1 MTVLIETNKYQTP
14 ITEELLSKYP
24 NEVVEQFMEFIE
36 TVPLIKSLISP
47 SRPKIEDL
55 PRDNYGRAIIDLSN
69 PPIFENADYFRQ
81 SALYFME
88 NGCYT
93 KLRPNSNPNS
103 EYKKFW
109 NREISR

>member
-1 MTVLIETNKYQTP
+1 MAILIETNKYQTP

-24 NEVVEQFMEFIE
+24 DEVVEQFMEFIE

-69 PPIFENADYFRQ
+69 PPIFENADYFR
-81 SALYFME
+81 
-88 NGCYT
+88 
-93 KLRPNSNPNS
+93 
-103 EYKKFW
+103 
-109 NREISR
+109 